1 MRKIAVILCL
11 LFSFLLSNAQS
22 YEVLNYSLNDTPVNG
37 VNIKTNLPFTSGSQM
52 ITLKIEG
59 YSYGLSAAISLD
71 LVWYVYGGTFRNAS
85 ISSSGAYTPEI
96 FLTNNGGFVNVYIND
111 RVYFQRFKVT
121 AFATGKGE
129 QSAWF
134 QGWTTADEAMQGT
147 QAVNLVYKNNF
158 KGTVTNQGDLF
169 STGNMGIGT
178 ADTKGYKLAVNGKIR
193 AQEIKVE
200 TAGWPDYVFAKDY
213 KLPSLQETEQHIKE
227 KGHLTGIP
235 SAEEVKANG
244 VDLGEMNKKLLQKIE
259 ELTLYLI
266 EMKKESEQERREK
279 IKLEQTVNELSVKVK
294 TLIKE

>member
-1 MRKIAVILCL
+1 
-11 LFSFLLSNAQS
+11 
-22 YEVLNYSLNDTPVNG
+22 LNDTPVNG

-96 FLTNNGGFVNVYIND
+96 FLTNNAGFVNVYIND

-121 AFATGKGE
+121 AFAKGRGE
-129 QSAWF
+129 QDAWF

-169 STGNMGIGT
+169 STGNMGVGT

-193 AQEIKVE
+193 TQEIKVE
-200 TAGWPDYVFAKDY
+200 AANWPDYVFAKDY
-213 KLPSLQETEQHIKE
+213 KLPSLQETEQHIKD
-227 KGHLTGIP
+227 KGHLPGIP

-244 VDLGEMNKKLLQKIE
+244 IDLGEMNAKLLKKIE
-259 ELTLYLI
+259 ELTLHL
-266 EMKKESEQERREK
+266 
-279 IKLEQTVNELSVKVK
+279 IKLEKNNDKQQVIIEQQQTD
-294 TLIKE
+294 IKLLKSKLK